1 VDWDR
6 ERYRRDVLDPARRSG
21 NVPPPDLYVRYG
33 LPPGVT
39 DPALFAGHVD
49 MVLGYWRELA
59 NNRTYAPLARA
70 LITAH
75 GTLER
80 SGRLTLRRFAER
92 QAHARQETMERL
104 RRLAETEAGA
114 ATHAGQ
120 ATVTRLRDAAGG
132 GVSDAEVAGAL
143 RTAGVRVVRQ
153 FPSLPPAP
161 HPKQADLA
169 RYLKNLG
176 RSLSAEVVFGDAVSG
191 GFRILDGF
199 RLADGRSLDE
209 ETIAAARD
217 RVGALPYTDPAK
229 APSENVLAILRAAAR
244 QPGELDALLLSEVA
258 EPLRQLARAGF
269 LQRGIA
275 SQAAELGLDEDE
287 AGLIA
292 AAVLAPDTL
301 EALRQQVTN
310 ELAAG
315 RLRGA
320 QQLAGG
326 LPATDPLH
334 ERLAAL
340 DAEVSELS
348 RRAEAAG
355 PEQAARLLAEA
366 VNLARDDT
374 SLSGQLAALPPPP
387 PRQATARLDRDR
399 VVVTWMPSPDGGVQY
414 RVMRGQDLAP
424 ASPDEGTAVVTQTGQ
439 YRAEDTGAPPGA
451 ELFYS
456 VFASRGGQA
465 WSPPAVTPPTMFT
478 PDVTDVSVLTAE
490 TSVAVTWQPPAGAD
504 HVLVIRDQ
512 DRAPQGLDD
521 GTSVE
526 AVLTGFTDTGLR
538 TGTEYYYRIVTAY
551 RTPGGQRLSGGVV
564 ERAVAEPTPEAVADL
579 EITGPADG
587 IFVARWTPPP
597 YGQVRLALGGKPPPW
612 TAGTQLRP
620 GETARLRII
629 SRMPRRGPG
638 DREALELRLPPG
650 RHYLLPLTM
659 GRNVSVVGEA
669 TEVRLAEPVRDLSA
683 RRMHDDVRL
692 GWVWPAGATD
702 ALVRWPG
709 GEHRCSRRVYHDEG
723 GVLIAAGPAEM
734 AIEVRAL
741 YPQPG
746 GRLSSPGAQIRV
758 PARGVAVHY
767 RIRRASRW
775 HPQQRII
782 ELSAERET
790 QLPALVV
797 VQSTGPYAPDDP
809 ADGETLRR
817 AGPQPIAPGQP
828 VTIAVEV
835 TARPVWLACFA
846 DPVPDDHAADGHHG
860 EAGILL
866 FPPPAAEMRIR

>member
-1 VDWDR
+1 
-6 ERYRRDVLDPARRSG
+6 
-21 NVPPPDLYVRYG
+21 VRYG
-33 LPPGVT
+33 LPPGIT
-39 DPALFAGHVD
+39 DPAIFARHVD

-92 QAHARQETMERL
+92 QAHARQETMDRL

-114 ATHAGQ
+114 ATHAGP

-143 RTAGVRVVRQ
+143 RAAGVKVVRQ

-209 ETIAAARD
+209 EAIAAARD
-217 RVGALPYTDPAK
+217 RVGALPYTDPGK

-244 QPGELDALLLSEVA
+244 RPGELDALLLSEVA

-269 LQRGIA
+269 LQRGMA

-326 LPATDPLH
+326 LPATDPLR

-340 DAEVSELS
+340 DAEVSELI
-348 RRAEAAG
+348 RRAGTEG

-374 SLSGQLAALPPPP
+374 SLSGQLAALPPLP
-387 PRQATARLDRDR
+387 PRQATARLDGDR
-399 VVVTWMPSPDGGVQY
+399 IVVTWMPSPDGPSLDGGVQY
-414 RVMRGQDLAP
+414 RVMRGQDLPP

-439 YRAEDTGAPPGA
+439 YRAEDTAAPPGA

-478 PDVTDVSVLTAE
+478 PDVTDVSVLAAE
-490 TSVAVTWQPPAGAD
+490 TSVAVTWQPHPGAD
-504 HVLVIRDQ
+504 HILVVRDQ

-521 GTSVE
+521 GTPVE
-526 AVLTGFTDTGLR
+526 AVRCGFTDTGLR

-564 ERAVAEPTPEAVADL
+564 ERAVAEPTPEAVTDL
-579 EITGPADG
+579 EITGPTDG
-587 IFVARWTPPP
+587 MVVARWTPPP

-612 TAGTQLRP
+612 TAGAQLRP
-620 GETARLRII
+620 GETARLRIV
-629 SRMPRRGPG
+629 SGVPRRDPG
-638 DREALELRLPPG
+638 GREALKLRLPPG

-659 GRNVSVVGEA
+659 GRNVSVVGGA
-669 TEVRLAEPVRDLSA
+669 TEVRLAEPVRGLSA

-692 GWVWPAGATD
+692 AWVWPAGATD

-709 GEHRCSRRVYHDEG
+709 GEHRCSRRVYNDEG
-723 GVLIAAGPAEM
+723 GTAITVGADEA

-741 YPQPG
+741 YPEPG
-746 GRLSSPGAQIRV
+746 GRLRSPGAQIRV
-758 PARGVAVHY
+758 PARGVAVRY

-775 HPQQRII
+775 RPQQRLI
-782 ELSAERET
+782 ELSAEREI
-790 QLPALVV
+790 QLPALLV

-809 ADGETLRR
+809 ADGETVLRAAPR
-817 AGPQPIAPGQP
+817 PIVPGQP
-828 VTIAVEV
+828 VTLAVEV
-835 TARPVWLACFA
+835 TARPVWLACFV
-846 DPVPDDHAADGHHG
+846 DPGPGDHGADGRRAQ
-860 EAGILL
+860 AGILL